1 MSALGDTRSRLTTAL
16 GKITPKPSVY
26 DHVPARPAVPAAI
39 VLPATPYVSPDG
51 QTYGKWLGRFV
62 VALLVPGTVNSPAT
76 SALDDLICAALPVL
90 EDADFSVAEVSTF
103 YSYSANGAQ
112 YLAADVTA
120 TDSISIGD

>member
-16 GKITPKPSVY
+16 EALDPQPSVY
-26 DHVPARPAVPAAI
+26 DHVPERPAVPAAV
-39 VLPATPYVSPDG
+39 VLPATPYVTPDG
-51 QTYGKWLGRFV
+51 GTYGKWLGRFV
-62 VALLVPGTVNSPAT
+62 VALLVPGKVNSPAT
-76 SALDDLICAALPVL
+76 DQLDALICDVLPAL